1 MPQLTDLHLARIM
14 RNASGRRRTE
24 CLQPFN
30 DAMQANGIDTLNRAA
45 AFVAQLAHESGELRW
60 LEEIWGPTAAQ
71 KRYEPP
77 SDLARRLGNTQKGD
91 GFRYKGRG
99 PIQITGRFNY
109 RQYGELLGLD
119 LEGDPAQAAQP
130 AVGFA
135 IAGCFWSRNGLNA
148 LADAGDFSGI
158 TRRINGGQNGAADR
172 QRFHDLALQVLA
184 DSFPARAAAP
194 AKAVRA
200 SRAAAA
206 ESLPRGQE
214 AVEADAA
221 AWHRRRSAP
230 PGRHPARAGPRR
242 RPRPMCPHAPWTRVP
257 TRWTSAT

>member
-14 RNASGRRRTE
+14 RNASGRRRAE

-99 PIQITGRFNY
+99 PIQVTGRFNY
-109 RQYGELLGLD
+109 QKYGELLGLD

-172 QRFHDLALQVLA
+172 DGR
-184 DSFPARAAAP
+184 
-194 AKAVRA
+194 
-200 SRAAAA
+200 
-206 ESLPRGQE
+206 RGDRPC
-214 AVEADAA
+214 VD
-221 AWHRRRSAP
+221 RR
-230 PGRHPARAGPRR
+230 
-242 RPRPMCPHAPWTRVP
+242 
-257 TRWTSAT
+257 